1 MESLYILIPIAVL
14 LVFLAVSL
22 FIWAVQSEQFDDLER
37 QGMNIILDEEDSS
50 TKTFKENQI
59 QS

>member
-22 FIWAVQSEQFDDLER
+22 FIWAVKSEQFDDLER
-37 QGMNIILDEEDSS
+37 QGMNILLEENDSVQHPNDESK
-50 TKTFKENQI
+50 TK
-59 QS
+59 S